1 MIRQLDQH
9 LLKPS
14 ETQAYLRRL
23 GLKGEA
29 QGVTEITG
37 GVSSNVLSVDI
48 GNEHVIVKQALATL
62 KVRDQWTA
70 SRQRAITEATVL
82 QKIAAATPEAVPTV
96 LATDPGRFV
105 TVMRRAPDSWKPWK
119 QALFDGQIDDA
130 VGARLGSL
138 LASWQQVRVDFT
150 ASGVD
155 PRPAFHELRID
166 PFYRTV
172 AQRHPEDAALIGQF
186 SDQLEVRDD
195 CLVHGDFS
203 PKNILVSAD
212 GSPPLWVLDWE
223 VAHNGDPAFDIA
235 FLLCHLLLK
244 SVARPRLSTRIRELA
259 GSFASA
265 YDQQSMRS
273 ASWTYVFGHV
283 GCLLLARVDGKSPA
297 EYLSDTERAAVR
309 LLGRTLLRHP
319 AATVGEAWDVL
330 AAQILRDRGN
340 HA

>member
-1 MIRQLDQH
+1 MIRRLDQH

-14 ETQAYLRRL
+14 ETQEYLHRL
-23 GLKGEA
+23 GLAGEA
-29 QGVTEITG
+29 HGVTEITG
-37 GVSSNVLSVDI
+37 GVSSIVLSVDI
-48 GNEHVIVKQALATL
+48 GNEHVVVKQALATL
-62 KVRDQWTA
+62 KVRDEWTA
-70 SRQRAITEATVL
+70 SRQRAITEGTVL
-82 QKIAAATPEAVPTV
+82 QKIAAVTPEAVPAV
-96 LATDPGRFV
+96 LATDPDRFV
-105 TVMRRAPDSWKPWK
+105 TVMRRAPDSWKPWR
-119 QALFDGQIDDA
+119 QALFGGQIDNA

-155 PRPAFHELRID
+155 PRPAFQELRID

-172 AQRHPEDAALIGQF
+172 AQRHPDDAELIGQF
-186 SDQLEVRDD
+186 ADQLEARHD

-203 PKNILVSAD
+203 PKNILVTAD

-244 SVARPRLSTRIRELA
+244 SVARPRLFTRIRELA
-259 GSFASA
+259 GSFVTA

-273 ASWTYVFGHV
+273 ARWTYVFGHV

-330 AAQILRDRGN
+330 TTQTRGDWSKRV
-340 HA
+340 